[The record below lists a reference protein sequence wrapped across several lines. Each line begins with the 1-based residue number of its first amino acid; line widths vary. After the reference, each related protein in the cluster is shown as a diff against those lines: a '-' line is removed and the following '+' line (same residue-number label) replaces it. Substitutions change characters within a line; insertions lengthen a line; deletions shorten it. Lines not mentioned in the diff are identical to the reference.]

1 MALRNQKK
9 VRAANDREVQ
19 GLAISVTLVG
29 SRDRVL
35 EDRLRAA
42 GMRSTSVESS
52 ELANLA
58 HPSSLPPDVVVLDL
72 RTKSEIP
79 PILGSIKRQH
89 PDTGLII
96 VASTLDP
103 ALMLEAMRAGVTEC
117 ITEIERGDLEAA
129 INRLVDQRA
138 SPVAGDVFV
147 FVGAKGGVGTT
158 TAAVNIATVLS
169 KIGTTLFIDL
179 HLAGGDA
186 ALFLGA
192 DSHFSVVDGLE
203 NTHRLDAAFFR
214 GLVSHTKGGP
224 DLLASADRPA
234 LTAVDPPRV
243 RALIDFSAHHYRYTV
258 IDIPRSDAAVLDS
271 LEAAAMIVVVANQEL
286 ATIRSASRVATALRQ
301 RYGREKVSVV
311 LSRSDRQAEIGLTDL
326 QVAVG
331 GPVKHIFP
339 SDYRLA
345 VGALNRGQPLVTE
358 GKSALGLAFEAYAR
372 ELSGAKVA
380 SEQASNGKGSGLL
393 GRLTGR
399 R

>member
-1 MALRNQKK
+1 
-9 VRAANDREVQ
+9 
-19 GLAISVTLVG
+19 
-29 SRDRVL
+29 
-35 EDRLRAA
+35 
-42 GMRSTSVESS
+42 MRSSS
-52 ELANLA
+52 LEAADLATLL

-72 RTKSEIP
+72 RSKSEIP
-79 PILGSIKRQH
+79 PVLGSLKRQH

-96 VASTLDP
+96 VASSLDP

-117 ITEIERGDLEAA
+117 ITEIDRGELESA
-129 INRLVDQRA
+129 INRLVDQRV
-138 SPVAGDVFV
+138 SPVAGEVFV

-158 TAAVNIATVLS
+158 TAAVNIATVLA
-169 KIGTTLFIDL
+169 KLGTTLVIDL

-192 DSHFSVVDGLE
+192 DAHFSVVDGLE

-224 DLLASADRPA
+224 DLLASADRA
-234 LTAVDPPRV
+234 AQTAVDPPRV

-271 LEAAAMIVVVANQEL
+271 LEGATMIVVVANQEL
-286 ATIRSASRVATALRQ
+286 ATIRSASRIATALRQ
-301 RYGREKVSVV
+301 RYGKDKVSVV
-311 LSRSDRQAEIGLTDL
+311 LSRSDRQADIGLQDL

-345 VGALNRGQPLVTE
+345 VASLNRGQPLVSE
-358 GKSALGLAFEAYAR
+358 SRSALAQAFEGYAR
-372 ELSGAKVA
+372 ELAGAKA
-380 SEQASNGKGSGLL
+380 AGDPAAAGKGSGLL

>member
-1 MALRNQKK
+1 
-9 VRAANDREVQ
+9 
-19 GLAISVTLVG
+19 LAITVTLVG
-29 SRDRVL
+29 SNDRVL

-42 GMRSTSVESS
+42 GMRPTSAETS
-52 ELANLA
+52 ELASLA

-72 RTKSEIP
+72 REKADIP
-79 PILGSIKRQH
+79 PALGLLKRTH
-89 PDTGLII
+89 PDLGLII
-96 VASTLDP
+96 VAATLDP

-117 ITEIERGDLEAA
+117 ITEIDRGDLEAA

-138 SPVAGDVFV
+138 TPVAGEVFV

-158 TAAVNIATVLS
+158 TAAVNVATALS
-169 KIGTTLFIDL
+169 KLGATLVIDL

-186 ALFLGA
+186 ALFLGRDA
-192 DSHFSVVDGLE
+192 HFSVVDGLE

-214 GLVSHTKGGP
+214 GLVSHAKGGP

-234 LTAVDPPRV
+234 QTAVDPPRV
-243 RALIDFSAHHYRYTV
+243 RALIEFAAHHYRYTV
-258 IDIPRSDAAVLDS
+258 IDAPRSDAAVLEALD
-271 LEAAAMIVVVANQEL
+271 AAATIVVVANQEL

-301 RYGREKVSVV
+301 RYGKDKVAVV
-311 LSRSDRQAEIGLTDL
+311 LSRSDRQAEIGLEDL

-339 SDYRLA
+339 SEYRLA
-345 VGALNRGQPLVTE
+345 VAALNRGQPLVNE
-358 GKSALGLAFEAYAR
+358 GRSPLALAFEAYAR
-372 ELSGAKVA
+372 ELSGAKAVG
-380 SEQASNGKGSGLL
+380 EQPANPRAGLL

>member
-1 MALRNQKK
+1 
-9 VRAANDREVQ
+9 
-19 GLAISVTLVG
+19 LAITVTLVG
-29 SRDRVL
+29 SKDRVL

-42 GMRSTSVESS
+42 GMRPTAVDAA
-52 ELANLA
+52 ELATLA

-72 RTKSEIP
+72 RAKPDIP
-79 PILGSIKRQH
+79 AGLGLLKRQH
-89 PDTGLII
+89 PDMGLII
-96 VASTLDP
+96 VAATLDP

-117 ITEIERGDLEAA
+117 ITEIDRGDLEAA
-129 INRLVDQRA
+129 IHRLVDQRS
-138 SPVAGDVFV
+138 SPVAGEVFV

-169 KIGTTLFIDL
+169 KLGTTLVIDL

-186 ALFLGA
+186 ALFLGRDA
-192 DSHFSVVDGLE
+192 HFSVVDGLE
-203 NTHRLDAAFFR
+203 NTHRLDVAFFR
-214 GLVSHTKGGP
+214 GLISHAKGGP
-224 DLLASADRPA
+224 DLLASADRAA
-234 LTAVDPPRV
+234 LTSVDPPRV
-243 RALIDFSAHHYRYTV
+243 RALIDFAAHHYRYTV

-271 LEAAAMIVVVANQEL
+271 LESAAMIVVVANQEL

-301 RYGREKVSVV
+301 RYGKDRVSVV
-311 LSRSDRQAEIGLTDL
+311 LSRSDRQAEIGLEDL

-358 GKSALGLAFEAYAR
+358 GRSPLALAFEAYAR

-380 SEQASNGKGSGLL
+380 AEAPAAGKTSGLL